1 MRTIL
6 RKTSVLFAISLF
18 SAELWADS
26 VVGYIS
32 WDVTLPG
39 SIGQFD
45 IVNNTGPNASVLPDT
60 TFPITT
66 PVGMNSLTLSVDFS
80 DGSITNFGASYFTL
94 GPDGLTFTGN
104 PIAIG
109 GTNPQPTEA
118 TLTGDF
124 SPLIVTLNDG
134 SVQNI
139 EAAFSATILPS
150 SPPNLSD
157 GDLSVLFAKSAGSPP
172 PVPEPSTW
180 PLLATAFAGVFAL
193 RVRHGRCNPVEADG
207 SPGDCAAHPDGLEQ

>member
-1 MRTIL
+1 MRAIMQLTL
-6 RKTSVLFAISLF
+6 VALFLSLF
-18 SAELWADS
+18 SAALWGDT

-39 SIGQFD
+39 SSGQFD
-45 IVNNTGPNASVLPDT
+45 ISNDTGPNASVFPDM

-66 PVGMNSLTLSVDFS
+66 SVDLKSLALTVDFS
-80 DGSITNFGASYFTL
+80 DGSVTNFGASYFTL
-94 GPDGLTFTGN
+94 DPDGLSLHGN

-109 GTNPQPTEA
+109 GTNAQPIDA

-134 SVQNI
+134 STQTI
-139 EAAFSATILPS
+139 DAAFSTTILPS

-157 GDLSVLFAKSAGSPP
+157 GDLAIIFAKSAGGPP
-172 PVPEPSTW
+172 PVPEPSTG
-180 PLLATAFAGVFAL
+180 LLSITVFVGILAL
-193 RVRHGRCNPVEADG
+193 RRFDRRSSARISTRPH
-207 SPGDCAAHPDGLEQ
+207 SS